1 MKKNWIA
8 RIGFLALV
16 LTLVTAS
23 LVSGT
28 FAKYTTA
35 VSGKDT
41 VRVAKFDVAVGDGA
55 TTFTTGT
62 AIDIFTMAAD
72 TGVAEIEGIIAPGTT
87 GDFGIEIENKSEVKV
102 SAALAFEETNTNN
115 VPIYYVYNTQRYSS
129 VLTGT
134 YTGDNNGTYKTLAG
148 LAADMVATPIKLD
161 VSGGTVD
168 EATLALDWYWA
179 FNTAGTGQ
187 TDVSDTTLGKAA
199 TAPEV
204 TLNITVT
211 ATQLDE

>member
-72 TGVAEIEGIIAPGTT
+72 
-87 GDFGIEIENKSEVKV
+87 
-102 SAALAFEETNTNN
+102 
-115 VPIYYVYNTQRYSS
+115 
-129 VLTGT
+129 
-134 YTGDNNGTYKTLAG
+134 
-148 LAADMVATPIKLD
+148 
-161 VSGGTVD
+161 
-168 EATLALDWYWA
+168 
-179 FNTAGTGQ
+179 
-187 TDVSDTTLGKAA
+187 
-199 TAPEV
+199 
-204 TLNITVT
+204 
-211 ATQLDE
+211 